1 MASCLPQSPVSY
13 PCAAIANLAGRN
25 CFLPSEDV
33 SGPGRCHTPNHG
45 AVGSVA
51 EVSAEDTEQL
61 LKVLQVDLLTLICFF
76 VVFVQLDNPDE
87 QAAQIRRELDGR
99 LQMAEQIAKVK

>member
-1 MASCLPQSPVSY
+1 M
-13 PCAAIANLAGRN
+13 
-25 CFLPSEDV
+25 
-33 SGPGRCHTPNHG
+33 
-45 AVGSVA
+45 GSVA

>member
-1 MASCLPQSPVSY
+1 MTHTYKTTHTNIPPRNPTCSPYISQ
-13 PCAAIANLAGRN
+13 
-25 CFLPSEDV
+25 DV